1 MHALAQSSAVLLKC
15 YQCVNAMTG
24 LTVLKVGL
32 RELGLLDADISAE
45 LDQVRSLPMET
56 DMARHW

>member
-1 MHALAQSSAVLLKC
+1 MHALTQSSAVLLKC
-15 YQCVNAMTG
+15 YQCVHAMTG